1 MARFD
6 VYRNPDKKATSTP
19 YLLDVQSPLLQGLAT
34 RVVVPMRRLDQF
46 AGVTPPPKLLPT
58 FSIEGTDCMMETP
71 KLASVPNRILQTPVA
86 SLAEHQHDI
95 VAALN
100 FLFQGY

>member
-6 VYRNPDKKATSTP
+6 VYRNPGKTQASTP
-19 YLLDVQSPLLQGLAT
+19 YLLDVQSPLLQGLVT
-34 RVVVPMRRLDQF
+34 RVVVPLRRLDQF
-46 AGVTPPPKLLPT
+46 AAVTPPAKLTPV
-58 FSIEGTDCMMETP
+58 FSINGTDCMMETP

-95 VAALN
+95 IAALD

>member
-6 VYRNPDKKATSTP
+6 VYRNPGKTEASTP
-19 YLLDVQSPLLQGLAT
+19 YLLEVQSPLLQDLAT
-34 RVVVPMRRLDQF
+34 RVVVPLRRLDQF
-46 AGVTPPPKLLPT
+46 ANVTLPT
-58 FSIEGTDCMMETP
+58 KLTPVFSINGTDCMMETP

-86 SLAEHQHDI
+86 SLTDHQDDI
-95 VAALN
+95 IAALD